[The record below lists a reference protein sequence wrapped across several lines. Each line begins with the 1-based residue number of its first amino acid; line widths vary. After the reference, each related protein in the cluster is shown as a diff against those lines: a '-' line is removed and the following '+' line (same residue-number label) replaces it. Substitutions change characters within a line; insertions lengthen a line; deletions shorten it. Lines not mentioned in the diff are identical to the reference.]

1 MRRMA
6 PVFSPRSRVGAS
18 LALICTFLAVM
29 VATPWSSAVAAE
41 DTEEPK
47 ASRSEPDLTPQAE
60 DTDKPRDKSL
70 LARKPADD
78 AVAKKG
84 AEDNQA
90 FYEKWQFWAL
100 TGGIVAGGVLAYF
113 GGKALYHSLN
123 GGDVR
128 PCNPT
133 FIGCY
138 GQGES
143 R

>member
-1 MRRMA
+1 MA
-6 PVFSPRSRVGAS
+6 PASTHRTRVGAP
-18 LALICTFLAVM
+18 LALACAFLAVL

-47 ASRSEPDLTPQAE
+47 AMKSEPETAPQAE

-78 AVAKKG
+78 AVTKKA

-90 FYEKWQFWAL
+90 FYEKWQFWAIA
-100 TGGIVAGGVLAYF
+100 GGIVAGGLLAYF
-113 GGKALYHSLN
+113 GGKALYHSAN

-128 PCNPT
+128 PCNMST
-133 FIGCY
+133 FMAGCY
-138 GQGES
+138 GQGEP